1 MGNVSAESRSE
12 IQATKG
18 YRRIVDLLDEGT
30 FNEIDGL
37 ARSGDGF
44 AEVVTGYGMIDDCP
58 VYAFSQNS
66 DVCGGA
72 MSKAQA
78 NKIKKIYALAV
89 KTGAPVIGIYD
100 SAGGKLAEGADIL
113 AAYGD
118 ILRDSNNLSG
128 VVPQIS
134 VILSPCV
141 GTLAMVASAAD
152 FVIMDKKAE
161 LTIHTDGSEASVEC
175 ASKAG
180 ICSLAVENESEALA
194 MARDLISLL
203 PSNNLSGVPVADLSA
218 PVVPAAMG
226 AADDMAAVFGA
237 VADEGG
243 YWELYPSYGTAA
255 MVALAQVS
263 GATVGLVGFNGVL
276 DSASCSKG
284 ARFVRFCDAFSIPV
298 VSFVNAS
305 EFSSLRE
312 AVKLSTSYAEA
323 TTAKI
328 TVITGSAYG
337 PVYIA
342 LAGRGANA
350 DYTMAWSDA
359 VVSAMAPAA
368 AALFL
373 ESEALKGAENPVE
386 ARKKL
391 IADYTAQEANAL
403 KAAAQGAIEDVIQ
416 PEETRS
422 RLIANLAMLSSKRV
436 TTLPK
441 KHGNIQL

>member
-1 MGNVSAESRSE
+1 M
-12 IQATKG
+12 
-18 YRRIVDLLDEGT
+18 
-30 FNEIDGL
+30 
-37 ARSGDGF
+37 
-44 AEVVTGYGMIDDCP
+44 
-58 VYAFSQNS
+58 
-66 DVCGGA
+66 
-72 MSKAQA
+72 
-78 NKIKKIYALAV
+78 
-89 KTGAPVIGIYD
+89 
-100 SAGGKLAEGADIL
+100 
-113 AAYGD
+113 
-118 ILRDSNNLSG
+118 
-128 VVPQIS
+128 
-134 VILSPCV
+134 
-141 GTLAMVASAAD
+141 
-152 FVIMDKKAE
+152 
-161 LTIHTDGSEASVEC
+161 
-175 ASKAG
+175 
-180 ICSLAVENESEALA
+180 
-194 MARDLISLL
+194 
-203 PSNNLSGVPVADLSA
+203 
-218 PVVPAAMG
+218 
-226 AADDMAAVFGA
+226 
-237 VADEGG
+237 
-243 YWELYPSYGTAA
+243 
-255 MVALAQVS
+255 
-263 GATVGLVGFNGVL
+263 
-276 DSASCSKG
+276 
-284 ARFVRFCDAFSIPV
+284 
-298 VSFVNAS
+298 
-305 EFSSLRE
+305 RE

>member
-134 VILSPCV
+134 LVLGPCL
-141 GTLAMVASAAD
+141 GT
-152 FVIMDKKAE
+152 
-161 LTIHTDGSEASVEC
+161 
-175 ASKAG
+175 SKAG